1 MTTHF
6 QGAFRNLFVLSV
18 LSLAG
23 MASCG
28 LLKKKGAEEADAGE
42 DAAVAEVVDA
52 APPPAAA
59 PVASNVDD
67 VARFPDEKAIDNVAS
82 TIQRTTNVREIPA
95 VGKVVATLAKGGTV
109 TQIASRGTAFLV
121 VFDNPKDQKRV
132 MGWVGQE
139 SFTALTFDAGVKL
152 TCAAPE
158 VLLTNVGD
166 LPFCGRVCVNDPDCP
181 AGQACKGHANRSTNG
196 KIGDAVG
203 VCTVFSA
210 GPAAATATASARG
223 PLVPPTPTPPP
234 VVVPI
239 PVVDVADSLG
249 GRCSVGFQLVAKD
262 GKCHKICT
270 VGQCRGNFKC
280 AAPGPACGGASVCAV
295 AATFCK

>member
-1 MTTHF
+1 MTTPF

-28 LLKKKGAEEADAGE
+28 LFKKKGADEADAGE
-42 DAAVAEVVDA
+42 DAAAAEVVDA

-67 VARFPDEKAIDNVAS
+67 VARFPDEKPIENVVA

-95 VGKVVATLAKGGTV
+95 VGKLVATLAKGGTV
-109 TQIASRGTAFLV
+109 TQIASRGIAFLV

-139 SFTALTFDAGVKL
+139 SFTALTVDAGVKVL

-158 VLLTNVGD
+158 VPLISD

-181 AGQACKGHANRSTNG
+181 TGQACKGHANRFANA
-196 KIGDAVG
+196 KFGDAVG
-203 VCTVFSA
+203 VCTVFSP
-210 GPAAATATASARG
+210 GPVASAVPSGRG
-223 PLVPPTPTPPP
+223 PLVTPPP
-234 VVVPI
+234 PPLPVIPV
-239 PVVDVADSLG
+239 PVVDVADSVG
-249 GRCSVGFQLVAKD
+249 GRCAIGFQLVSKD

-280 AAPGPACGGASVCAV
+280 AAPGPACGGAAVCAV
-295 AATFCK
+295 VATLCR